1 MSLLSRLLSLVGLAL
16 LPALAAL
23 VWGALEAGRAREIA
37 ARDDA
42 QRMVRLV
49 AADHQR
55 LADGAQQLLTSLG
68 NLRAVRA
75 LDQEECH
82 SFFQRIMADF
92 PRYVLLATATLD
104 GRVVCSAQP
113 SAHGNNIGDRDYFRR
128 AVEEKGFVIGGH
140 VLGRASGESSFH
152 FAQPFY
158 DNAGR
163 IAGVVHASV
172 GLDWLA
178 EQIGRV
184 PLPPNAVLS
193 IVDRDGIVLATRPGR
208 GQVVGKPIQ
217 GAARDFLDRPA
228 EGVEKAVGADGILRT
243 YAYIP
248 ASASGTHFVV
258 LGFDHATALTDAS
271 KAQRHGAL
279 VLLGTTLVAL
289 GLTVLGAGSL
299 VRRPV
304 GQLLKAAERW
314 RAGDTSARVRYPGGG
329 GSEFDRLAAAFNAMA
344 EAMEVRERSLRESE
358 AEFRAIFETAAV
370 GVAQLDLLH
379 SRAERVNRRLCKILG
394 YAEKDLVGQSLSGHV
409 HPEDSAAYAERLAV
423 LKATGQSTS
432 DHRAVRGDG
441 NVLWLRVS
449 ATVSEWSGSKA
460 VRAVAVMQDITG
472 QRLAEEA
479 NARLAAIVTS
489 AADAIIS
496 LSGEDG
502 RIVTWN
508 RGAET
513 LFGYPEAEVVGQ
525 GIELLIPPEDRASPL
540 YHRAL
545 AGETIRDHEATR
557 VARDGERIPVAIT
570 MTRMLAADGRMIGI
584 SVILRDLRE
593 RRAADQQ
600 QELLM
605 REIDHRA
612 KNVMAVVRSLV
623 QLSPKDDP
631 VEFGRAI
638 EGRISAMARAHSLLA
653 RDRWEGASL
662 RDLVEE
668 ELGDRLQGRNVPA
681 QAEMDGPSVVL
692 RPDAVQPLSMVL
704 HELVTNS
711 TKYGALSRREGRVS
725 LRWWLEADPREAGPG
740 LTILWTESGGPP
752 IEAPPKRKGFG
763 SRLIE
768 ISVRHQLR
776 GSVSKDW
783 ERSGLVARIRVG
795 VSCIAGLGPQAAL
808 PAATMPEPASTAH
821 DLQGIRVLLAEDEG
835 LVALEA
841 SESLLA
847 AGCQVLGPAGT
858 LEEGIALANRAG
870 ILHAAVL
877 DVNLGGRQ
885 VIPLADLLVE
895 RGVPILFTTGYGEAP
910 DGHHGAPVLTKPI
923 RSDEL
928 VAAVRQLVDS
938 TAVMA

>member
-37 ARDDA
+37 AQEDA
-42 QRMVRLV
+42 QRLVRLV
-49 AADHQR
+49 ATDHQR
-55 LADGAQQLLTSLG
+55 LSDGARQLLTSLG
-68 NLRAVRA
+68 NLRAVRV
-75 LDQEECH
+75 LDQEECQ

-113 SAHGNNIGDRDYFRR
+113 SAHGNNIGDRDYFHR
-128 AVEEKGFVIGGH
+128 AIAENGFVVGGH
-140 VLGRASGESSFH
+140 VLGRASGEASFH

-158 DNAGR
+158 DNAGGM
-163 IAGVVHASV
+163 AGVVHASV

-193 IVDRDGIVLATRPGR
+193 IVDRSGIVLATRPGR
-208 GQVVGKPIQ
+208 GQTVGAPIQ
-217 GAARDFLDRPA
+217 GQVRTFLGRPT
-228 EGVEKAVGADGILRT
+228 EGVEVAMGMDGIRRT

-248 ASASGTHFVV
+248 ASASGTHSVV
-258 LGFDHATALTDAS
+258 LGFDHAAALADAS
-271 KAQRHGAL
+271 KVQRQGAL

-289 GLTVLGAGSL
+289 GLTVFGAGSL

-304 GQLLKAAERW
+304 GRLLEAAERW
-314 RAGDTSARVRYPGGG
+314 REGDTSARVPHLEGGR
-329 GSEFDRLAAAFNAMA
+329 SEFDRLAAAFNAMA
-344 EAMEVRERSLRESE
+344 EAMEARERSLRESE

-370 GVAQLDLLH
+370 GVVQLDLRH
-379 SRAERVNRRLCKILG
+379 SRVERVNRRLCEILD
-394 YAEKDLVGQSLSGHV
+394 YAEEELVGRSPFEHV
-409 HPEDSAAYAERLAV
+409 PPEDAASHKQGLARLA
-423 LKATGQSTS
+423 ATGQSTS
-432 DHRAVRGDG
+432 EYRAIRGDG
-441 NVLWLRVS
+441 SMLWLRVS
-449 ATVSEWSGSKA
+449 SSVSEWSDGKA
-460 VRAVAVMQDITG
+460 IRAVAVLQDITG

-508 RGAET
+508 KGAET
-513 LFGYPEAEVVGQ
+513 LFGYSGAEAVGQ
-525 GIELLIPPEDRASPL
+525 GTELIVPPEGNEGSL
-540 YHRAL
+540 YRRAL
-545 AGETIRDHEATR
+545 AGETIRDHETIR
-557 VARDGERIPVAIT
+557 VAKDGERIPVAAT

-600 QELLM
+600 QQLLM

-662 RDLVEE
+662 RDLFEE
-668 ELGDRLQGRNVPA
+668 ELGGRLQGRYGPG
-681 QAEMDGPSVVL
+681 QADLDGPSVIL
-692 RPDAVQPLSMVL
+692 RPDTVQPLSMVL

-776 GSVSKDW
+776 GSVSLDW
-783 ERSGLVARIRVG
+783 ERSGLVVQIRVG
-795 VSCIAGLGPQAAL
+795 AGGIAALGPQAAT
-808 PAATMPEPASTAH
+808 PAAPLPTPPSAEP
-821 DLQGIRVLLAEDEG
+821 DLRGIRVLLAEDEV
-835 LVALEA
+835 LVAIEA
-841 SESLLA
+841 AESLVA
-847 AGCQVLGPAGT
+847 AGCQLLGPTGT
-858 LEEGIALANRAG
+858 LEEGIALAKRAG
-870 ILHAAVL
+870 TIHAAVL
-877 DVNLGGRQ
+877 DVNLAGRQ
-885 VIPLADLLVE
+885 VIPLADLLVA
-895 RGVPILFTTGYGEAP
+895 RGVPVLFTTGYGEAP
-910 DGHHGAPVLTKPI
+910 TGHHGAPVLTKPI
-923 RSDEL
+923 RPDDL
-928 VAAVRQLVDS
+928 VAAVRQLVGS
-938 TAVMA
+938 TPAVA